1 MRIGKLHTP
10 VSSYE
15 VELLQK
21 ENLSSAGLSSSTG
34 MVNAQ
39 YAQPRPPVSS
49 RPRRPVSSRQG
60 VNEVRGVS
68 AVFNSK
74 LKKSDLAAGDILI
87 LIDQPDN
94 TTCTH
99 QLIKIGQSLPSLSFL
114 RNNAGDPALVHAV
127 MWSKRRNNV
136 GRMTVNGP
144 GESEIVEMRGGTQ
157 LSSSS
162 GPIRQGMYKVYS
174 PKDKNLGDWAAQ
186 IGQIWSAEE
195 KIRYSKP
202 KSVLSILRN
211 SNFNGGAK
219 RASEK
224 YAGQAFENKPRIR
237 GSFCSHFIL
246 AAYQAAAAN
255 IRIPFSGALRVD
267 AEATSVRTME
277 HFLKEDKQAFEF
289 KGYLKIEPADLLY

>member
-1 MRIGKLHTP
+1 MRIGKLYTP

-15 VELLQK
+15 VELPQQV
-21 ENLSSAGLSSSTG
+21 NLSSAGLSSSTG
-34 MVNAQ
+34 MVHAQ
-39 YAQPRPPVSS
+39 YAQPRSPVSS
-49 RPRRPVSSRQG
+49 TQG
-60 VNEVRGVS
+60 ANEVPGVS

-74 LKKSDLAAGDILI
+74 LKKTDLSAGDILI

-99 QLIKIGQSLPSLSFL
+99 QLIKIGQSLSSLSLL
-114 RNNAGDPALVHAV
+114 RNNTGDPALVHAV
-127 MWSKRRNNV
+127 MWSKRGNNT
-136 GRMTVNGP
+136 GRMTANGP

-186 IGQIWSAEE
+186 IGQIWSAEK
-195 KIRYSKP
+195 KILYSKP
-202 KSVLSILRN
+202 KSVFSILRN
-211 SNFNGGAK
+211 SSFNGGAK

-246 AAYQAAAAN
+246 AAYQAAPAN
-255 IRIPFSGALRVD
+255 IGIPFSGALRVD

-277 HFLKEDKQAFEF
+277 HFLKEDEQAFDF
-289 KGYLKIEPADLLY
+289 KGYLKIEPANLLY